1 MIFYPE
7 TYGAK
12 GDGITNDT
20 QSLQQCIDAC
30 HAAGGGKV
38 VLCGGKTYRSGT
50 LLLRSFVELHLETGA
65 LLKASDSLQDFA
77 LFQSAETRPEG
88 LSVPTYDDCTY
99 AGAPTLFFLYAKDCD
114 YLSITGSGSID
125 GNEEIFYGT
134 VTPWHIDGSFYPR
147 VPLLFLEHVTHLT
160 LTGVTLQNSAFWTTH
175 LVGCRD
181 VLIDGIRILNN
192 LKLANCDGIDPDHCQ
207 NVRICNC
214 HIETA
219 DDSIVFKNTE
229 SAAKYGP
236 CENITVTN
244 CTMIST
250 SAAIKFGTESTAP
263 FRNVTVQN
271 CTISHSNRGISLMLR
286 DGGCMENLIF
296 SNLIIETRAF
306 AKPYWWGEAEPIAIT
321 AVKRRA
327 DTSVGFVKNVVFSN
341 IHCRGE
347 NGILLYGD
355 PSVNIEG
362 LLFDRIF
369 LTLEKTTE
377 HPKDCHDLRPCSL
390 PEPILPGAPA
400 AVFARNVKDVA
411 FEHFKVTVSQ
421 EARPFI
427 KELFDVEDCK
437 DFRLPG

>member
-1 MIFYPE
+1 MFFYPE

-30 HAAGGGKV
+30 HENGGGQV
-38 VLCGGKTYRSGT
+38 VLSGGKTYRSGT

-77 LFQSAETRPEG
+77 LFQSAQLRPEG

-99 AGAPTLFFLYAKDCD
+99 AGVPTLYFLYAKDCE
-114 YLSITGSGSID
+114 YISITGAGSID

-160 LTGVTLQNSAFWTTH
+160 LTGVTLKNSAFWTTH

-263 FRNVTVQN
+263 FRNITVQN
-271 CTISHSNRGISLMLR
+271 CTISRSNRGISLMLR
-286 DGGCMENLIF
+286 DNGIMENLIF

-321 AVKRRA
+321 AVKRRSE
-327 DTSVGFVKNVVFSN
+327 TQIGQVKNIFFSN

-362 LLFDRIF
+362 ITFDRIS
-369 LTLEKTTE
+369 LTLEKTTD
-377 HPKDCHDLRPCSL
+377 HPKDCRDLRPCFL

-400 AVFARNVKDVA
+400 AIFARNVKDVT
-411 FEHFKVTVSQ
+411 FDHLKVTVSK
-421 EARPFI
+421 EARPLI
-427 KELFDVEDCK
+427 KELFDTENCE

>member
-1 MIFYPE
+1 MIIYPE

-30 HAAGGGKV
+30 HENGGGQV
-38 VLCGGKTYRSGT
+38 VLSGGKTYRSGT

-77 LFQSAETRPEG
+77 LFQSAPLRPEG

-99 AGAPTLFFLYAKDCD
+99 AGVPTLYFLYAKDCE
-114 YLSITGSGSID
+114 YISITGAGSID

-160 LTGVTLQNSAFWTTH
+160 LTGVTLKNSAFWTTH

-263 FRNVTVQN
+263 FRNITVQN
-271 CTISHSNRGISLMLR
+271 CTISRSNRGISLMLR
-286 DGGCMENLIF
+286 DNGIMENLIF

-321 AVKRRA
+321 ALKRRSE
-327 DTSVGFVKNVVFSN
+327 TQIGQVKNIFFSN

-362 LLFDRIF
+362 ITFDRIS
-369 LTLEKTTE
+369 LTLEKTTD
-377 HPKDCHDLRPCSL
+377 HPKDCRDLRPCELS
-390 PEPILPGAPA
+390 EPILSGSPA
-400 AVFARNVKDVA
+400 AIFARNVKDVTVD
-411 FEHFKVTVSQ
+411 HCRVTV
-421 EARPFI
+421 
-427 KELFDVEDCK
+427 D
-437 DFRLPG
+437 